1 MTIAIR
7 LALPA
12 DAPMLPAVERAAAQ
26 SFAAVPGL
34 EYLASSPV
42 IAADQ
47 HMDFLLKQH
56 EWVAV
61 DAQDRP
67 LGFLC
72 GQDCDEDWHIIELSV
87 HQIAQGRGLGRQ
99 LIGTAADWARSRGY
113 GGLTLTTFTQVPWN
127 APFYARLGFEQLASE
142 RCSDFLQRQLA
153 AEHQHGLRNRCAMR
167 LDLQGVS

>member
-1 MTIAIR
+1 MTITIR

-12 DAPMLPAVERAAAQ
+12 DASLLPAVERAAAQ

-47 HMDFLLKQH
+47 HMAFLLTQR

-61 DAQDRP
+61 DARDRP

-72 GQDCDEDWHIIELSV
+72 GQDCGDDWHIVELSV
-87 HQIAQGRGLGRQ
+87 DQAAQGRGLGRQ
-99 LIGTAADWARSRGY
+99 LIGTAADWARANGFAA
-113 GGLTLTTFTQVPWN
+113 LTLTTFAQVPWN
-127 APFYARLGFEQLASE
+127 APFYARLGFERLTAE
-142 RCSDFLQRQLA
+142 RCSNFLQRQLA
-153 AEHQHGLRNRCAMR
+153 AEHTHGLRNRCAMR